1 MEWQIVLNA
10 TEENKVGKGVDERVE
25 MRAINLGHLSREA
38 LTEKSV
44 LSKDHKEV
52 KE

>member
-1 MEWQIVLNA
+1 MVLNA
-10 TEENKVGKGVDERVE
+10 TEKNKVGKGVEERME
-25 MRAINLGHLSREA
+25 MGAINLGNLSREA
-38 LTEKSV
+38 LTEKWV